1 MLLVLLV
8 GSVLFWRLSRLAVRP
23 RAERKTT
30 GQLGLQRVAVT
41 LQLAVSIQFIVAAW
55 VVMLQMRFVNHKDLG
70 FDRNGIV
77 YLSGIQL
84 FINEDVRVALLKELA
99 SIPQVGNVTD
109 TYFTPKHSATP
120 SDIKTD
126 IE

>member
-1 MLLVLLV
+1 M
-8 GSVLFWRLSRLAVRP
+8 S
-23 RAERKTT
+23 
-30 GQLGLQRVAVT
+30 
-41 LQLAVSIQFIVAAW
+41 
-55 VVMLQMRFVNHKDLG
+55 FVNHKDLG

-120 SDIKTD
+120 SGRHAAR
-126 IE
+126 